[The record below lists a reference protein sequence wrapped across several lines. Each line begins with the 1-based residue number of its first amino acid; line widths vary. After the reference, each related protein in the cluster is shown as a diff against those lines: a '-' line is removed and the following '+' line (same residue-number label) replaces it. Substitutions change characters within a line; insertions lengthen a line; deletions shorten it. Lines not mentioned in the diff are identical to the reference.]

1 LNFIFS
7 DFSKVVQCV
16 FGRSMYLL
24 VILALVLQ
32 TAFSQLTANL
42 RSTSTPTVLVLDI
55 HNTNPY
61 PVALLR
67 YNLPLDPRFGGSNTF
82 RVTLDG
88 QPVPYIGAVVKY
100 ADPDLSE
107 YVILSAQ
114 ESVAVTVVLHN
125 LYDFTKIGEYKVQ
138 FDHFVEDYAM
148 DIDVASIPRKRV
160 DFFPSEIVTSNEITI
175 TVSEPYP
182 QQQQVS
188 AEYPCST
195 GEYNTI
201 LAAADSLVPMI
212 EDAQREIGNGN
223 TGDYLEWFGA
233 FSNARWGQAEE
244 TIRYIRTNTVVDYA
258 CDDLANVYAYV
269 YPADPTH
276 TIYCCSVFW
285 LSERIGGFDTQSG
298 TLLHELSHFNDIGGT
313 NDYAYGTA
321 ACRNLAINNPANAV
335 ANADSHEY
343 FGETR
348 FP

>member
-1 LNFIFS
+1 
-7 DFSKVVQCV
+7 
-16 FGRSMYLL
+16 MYFL

-42 RSTSTPTVLVLDI
+42 RSTSTPTVVVLDI

-67 YNLPLDPRFGGSNTF
+67 YNLPLDPRFGGSNNF

-88 QPVPYIGAVVKY
+88 QPVPYVGAVVKY

-114 ESVAVTVVLHN
+114 ESVAVPVVLHN

-148 DIDVASIPRKRV
+148 DVDVASIPRKRI

-175 TVSEPYP
+175 TVTEPYP
-182 QQQQVS
+182 KQVS
-188 AEYPCST
+188 APYPCST

-201 LAAADSLVPMI
+201 LAAADSLVDMI
-212 EDAQREIGNGN
+212 NDAQREIDLGN
-223 TGDYLEWFGA
+223 TGANGDFVEWYGA
-233 FSNARWGQAEE
+233 FTNGRWSTAEE
-244 TIRYIRTNTVVDYA
+244 TIRNIRTNNVVDYA

-269 YPADPTH
+269 YPADPTLNSGIVSALFAAAGVLKSGRNH
-276 TIYCCSVFW
+276 MNRIVALVVLGMVTGVAAVYGAIPEIDPASGASALALLAGSVVVIRG
-285 LSERIGGFDTQSG
+285 LR
-298 TLLHELSHFNDIGGT
+298 
-313 NDYAYGTA
+313 
-321 ACRNLAINNPANAV
+321 RK
-335 ANADSHEY
+335 
-343 FGETR
+343 
-348 FP
+348 